1 MVWRWAVR
9 SAMSTS
15 ASYQPLGISILPYPL
30 TDAPTMA
37 SEEGGRIAQM
47 HCLLLVLLGEKH

>member
-1 MVWRWAVR
+1 
-9 SAMSTS
+9 
-15 ASYQPLGISILPYPL
+15 
-30 TDAPTMA
+30 MA